1 MKFRRILVSAVAPFV
16 VAMPAM
22 AAEQTASISY
32 EDLDTEFLAALP
44 PSSESMAMAPSVDAP
59 TEGEATIAVGV
70 QGPGGHEAGPECGHE
85 HGRHHHGPLS
95 ALKGNLALSDDQYEK
110 LYSLRNQ
117 FLDQVAAKAVELGT
131 LHRKMK
137 DALTSPNLDAK
148 AVADMGARINTLKSD
163 IAAAKLNRLIASAQV
178 LTPEQR
184 KAIHDQ
190 MVHHSV
196 ESFGEMGHGM
206 HHHHH

>member
-1 MKFRRILVSAVAPFV
+1 MKFRRILVSAVAPLV
-16 VAMPAM
+16 VAMPAL

-32 EDLDTEFLAALP
+32 EDLDSELVASLP

-70 QGPGGHEAGPECGHE
+70 QGPGGHEAGPEGGHG
-85 HGRHHHGPLS
+85 HHHHGPLS

-117 FLDQVAAKAVELGT
+117 FLDQVATKAVELGT

-148 AVADMGARINTLKSD
+148 AVADMGARINALKSD

-190 MVHHSV
+190 MVHRSV
-196 ESFGEMGHGM
+196 ESLGEMGHGM
-206 HHHHH
+206 HHHHCH